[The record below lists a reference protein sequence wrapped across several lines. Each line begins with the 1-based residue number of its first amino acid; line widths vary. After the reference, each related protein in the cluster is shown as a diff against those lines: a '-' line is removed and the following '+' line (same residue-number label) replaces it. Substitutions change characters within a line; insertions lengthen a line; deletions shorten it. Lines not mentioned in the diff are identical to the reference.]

1 MANETQNGGD
11 AGNLKKKNGEEMAS
25 AEKEK
30 SAKASGKDEKM
41 NAKAQPPRRAPGEK
55 NGEQAAEPADG
66 AKNTEPAPNFPEAE
80 CEAKI
85 KELETK
91 LKDADD
97 KYLRAG
103 AEMDNT
109 RKRTAKEM
117 ETLRLNVMMDT
128 ITPFLQVF
136 DHFSMAVAASSA
148 SNNLK
153 SLLDGMKMIQNEF
166 DKAFSELGVEK
177 IDAVGK
183 DFDPNLHEAV
193 SQEASDTV
201 PAGKVI
207 RQWSLG
213 YKTPK
218 RLLKPAM
225 VVVSSG
231 PQQKADE

>member
-1 MANETQNGGD
+1 MTNEKQNGET
-11 AGNLKKKNGEEMAS
+11 AGNTKKRDGEEMAS
-25 AEKEK
+25 AEKKQSEK
-30 SAKASGKDEKM
+30 TAGKDAKM
-41 NAKAQPPRRAPGEK
+41 NAKTQ
-55 NGEQAAEPADG
+55 NNVQDD
-66 AKNTEPAPNFPEAE
+66 KNTEKMEKAEDAPNFPEAE

-85 KELETK
+85 KELEAK
-91 LKDADD
+91 LKEADD
-97 KYLRAG
+97 KYLRAV
-103 AEMDNT
+103 AEMDNS

-117 ETLRLNVMMDT
+117 ENLRLNVMMDT
-128 ITPFLQVF
+128 ISPFLQVF

-153 SLLDGMKMIQNEF
+153 SLLEGMKMIQNEF
-166 DKAFSELGVEK
+166 DKAFSELGVVK

-183 DFDPNLHEAV
+183 DFDPSLHEAV

-207 RQWSLG
+207 RQWSFG
-213 YKTPK
+213 YKTPL

-231 PQQKADE
+231 PRQNKEE

>member
-1 MANETQNGGD
+1 MTNEKQNGRD
-11 AGNLKKKNGEEMAS
+11 AENLKRKNGEEMAS

-30 SAKASGKDEKM
+30 SAKTAGKDEKM
-41 NAKAQPPRRAPGEK
+41 NAKAQPPRRAPEEK
-55 NGEQAAEPADG
+55 NGERKPEQTES
-66 AKNTEPAPNFPEAE
+66 AKTAEPAPNFPEAE
-80 CEAKI
+80 CEAKVR
-85 KELETK
+85 ELETK

-97 KYLRAG
+97 KYLRAV

-136 DHFSMAVAASSA
+136 DHFSMAVAASA
-148 SNNLK
+148 TSNNLK

-166 DKAFSELGVEK
+166 DKAFSELGVVK

-207 RQWSLG
+207 RQWSFG